1 MSFPGDPLVYIAV
14 VVVLVLGAPLI
25 EMLYAAWRMGVTKKK
40 DGKRE

>member
-1 MSFPGDPLVYIAV
+1 MSLPGDVWVYIVLAV
-14 VVVLVLGAPLI
+14 VLALVAPLI